1 MNDSFPE
8 GKPIGIEF
16 TVKNIPAGTKA
27 YEIVRCK
34 RTYDNR
40 TVLMQGI
47 LSDTTSFPWRM
58 STVGDWLRNENDIR
72 PKIPLGVSDANYN
85 VARLGPGPGI
95 EDWISFEYKRVQRD
109 LFSLMTPEIDYSGDS
124 VLNGLDT
131 CYIDLSHWLESRFDQ
146 AYFNGVRYEKYF
158 ASPDYTYLSDTS
170 TKEKQQN
177 TEGTIYMP

>member
-34 RTYDNR
+34 RTYDDR

-72 PKIPLGVSDANYN
+72 PKIPLGVSELIIMLL
-85 VARLGPGPGI
+85 RLSPGPSTK
-95 EDWISFEYKRVQRD
+95 DWIAFEYKRVTKGFVFFNDSRD
-109 LFSLMTPEIDYSGDS
+109 
-124 VLNGLDT
+124 
-131 CYIDLSHWLESRFDQ
+131 
-146 AYFNGVRYEKYF
+146 
-158 ASPDYTYLSDTS
+158 
-170 TKEKQQN
+170 
-177 TEGTIYMP
+177 